1 MSAKGQK
8 RTDQSNGDYGFLSES
23 GHRRRDARGQLRAAV
38 LALASTAA
46 AGAAGI
52 RRAEIRPLPTAFL
65 YPLLR
70 CGFEYATPPGIDQGT
85 HLAGNERPSHPRFGG
100 GLHAHPRPNVPVG
113 WRNRPATTKR
123 PQISFSRGPLLNAS
137 PRGVSPSRAAEEHP
151 DRTPRDRG
159 ASLVWS
165 ENIRPRDVSDPRP
178 TIFCS
183 ATPSAIDISLMKFSL
198 RVHLVLRCVTPP
210 SPWRPPSCS
219 GKSTP
224 ICPPVDR
231 GVRLFG
237 SPHLPTTLKPHH
249 IGRITRR

>member
-52 RRAEIRPLPTAFL
+52 RRAEFARCQQLFSIR
-65 YPLLR
+65 Y
-70 CGFEYATPPGIDQGT
+70 CGADSST
-85 HLAGNERPSHPRFGG
+85 RHPRASIKERIWLEMSGQAIPVLG
-100 GLHAHPRPNVPVG
+100 EVCTLIRDRTSRVG

-159 ASLVWS
+159 
-165 ENIRPRDVSDPRP
+165 
-178 TIFCS
+178 
-183 ATPSAIDISLMKFSL
+183 
-198 RVHLVLRCVTPP
+198 
-210 SPWRPPSCS
+210 
-219 GKSTP
+219 
-224 ICPPVDR
+224 
-231 GVRLFG
+231 VRLSG
-237 SPHLPTTLKPHH
+237 LKIFDPAMSL
-249 IGRITRR
+249 IRDRRFSAVPRHRPSTYL